1 MYAVIDIGSN
11 SMRLVLYKLADGE
24 PRQMLNSKQPAGLA
38 GYIDKEQ
45 QLTPRGVQKAVE
57 VLQRFQAILDS
68 VHPKRVYV
76 FATASLRNIIN
87 TQEVLEEIRRI
98 CGLEVRVLTGQE
110 EAIFDYFGA
119 LRTLNGPDGLL
130 VDIGGGSTELVLFH
144 DRQVTSACSL
154 PMGSLNMYTRFVR
167 DIIPTADELRDISR
181 HAESLLKTVEFPAGK
196 RLHPRPVWGGRN
208 LPGQLF
214 AERRAVWGPVRL
226 RRLSLQTDPQDAQAA
241 QDRPPGAA
249 FRHRQDGP
257 GPAAYPAA
265 RLGNFGGGGKPLPVP
280 VVCRK
285 SLWRPGRV
293 PHVYARGGEPP

>member
-130 VDIGGGSTELVLFH
+130 VDIGGGSTEAGAV
-144 DRQVTSACSL
+144 
-154 PMGSLNMYTRFVR
+154 
-167 DIIPTADELRDISR
+167 SR
-181 HAESLLKTVEFPAGK
+181 PAGDL
-196 RLHPRPVWGGRN
+196 RL
-208 LPGQLF
+208 LF
-214 AERRAVWGPVRL
+214 AHG
-226 RRLSLQTDPQDAQAA
+226 
-241 QDRPPGAA
+241 
-249 FRHRQDGP
+249 
-257 GPAAYPAA
+257 
-265 RLGNFGGGGKPLPVP
+265 VP
-280 VVCRK
+280 EYV
-285 SLWRPGRV
+285 
-293 PHVYARGGEPP
+293 H

>member
-1 MYAVIDIGSN
+1 M
-11 SMRLVLYKLADGE
+11 
-24 PRQMLNSKQPAGLA
+24 
-38 GYIDKEQ
+38 
-45 QLTPRGVQKAVE
+45 E

-181 HAESLLKTVEFPAGK
+181 HAEACSRRWNFPLKETASPPCMGWEEPA
-196 RLHPRPVWGGRN
+196 
-208 LPGQLF
+208 
-214 AERRAVWGPVRL
+214 
-226 RRLSLQTDPQDAQAA
+226 
-241 QDRPPGAA
+241 
-249 FRHRQDGP
+249 
-257 GPAAYPAA
+257 GPAA
-265 RLGNFGGGGKPLPVP
+265 R
-280 VVCRK
+280 
-285 SLWRPGRV
+285 
-293 PHVYARGGEPP
+293 